1 MTCPPGGHGGQKPRL
16 PLFFS
21 LDCFFSELLP
31 NSSAL
36 RVAIHSPSDRWL
48 FSESQ
53 KAASLSPLPPCSAY
67 LEVLSLLRS
76 LCTLLVVPFLPG
88 TAPPCVSA
96 NHICLCAHPSLGD
109 FQLLVILHTQSRA
122 FEHRMYTTNASQSH
136 EIRTVLNSDLCSIT
150 VRNKSLK
157 GLRQNEAQRMCIHLK
172 HHTLSHLHFDLSKE
186 ASALDL
192 LYRWEN

>member
-36 RVAIHSPSDRWL
+36 RVAVHSPSDRWL
-48 FSESQ
+48 FSEPQ

-109 FQLLVILHTQSRA
+109 FQLLVILHTQSRTQDVRHKCISKSRNMHSVKLRPM
-122 FEHRMYTTNASQSH
+122 FSYCEKQISK
-136 EIRTVLNSDLCSIT
+136 RT
-150 VRNKSLK
+150 KAK
-157 GLRQNEAQRMCIHLK
+157 
-172 HHTLSHLHFDLSKE
+172 
-186 ASALDL
+186 
-192 LYRWEN
+192 